1 MAPVSAVLQG
11 QKYKAP
17 GLRTLCT
24 SLGLKPA
31 DELYSFLWTLWRH
44 QSDGVSHETRL
55 LFDTVMWRTGPE
67 GTFKLHLTP
76 ATWTFIA
83 FGPGTPRV
91 ERAVTVEAGADQEI
105 SFDLGGRPSDG

>member
-1 MAPVSAVLQG
+1 MSTDAPEKAQVVNGSVLREG
-11 QKYKAP
+11 AP
-17 GLRTLCT
+17 MEGAYVRV
-24 SLGLKPA
+24 LGPSG
-31 DELYSFLWTLWRH
+31 EFVNER
-44 QSDGVSHETRL
+44 
-55 LFDTVMWRTGPE
+55 RTGPE

-105 SFDLGGRPSDG
+105 SFDLGGRPTDG